1 MGEAMQ
7 WIAWGSCD
15 AATQLGWFIGVS
27 TGALAAIVVT
37 ILIVTA
43 PPLGAA
49 HPHGV
54 ASWRRFRRVLR
65 HLLAA
70 ILVVVWIGGG
80 LRVGAEHL
88 SCYAPQAAIGAAIL
102 IGLVLMLTL
111 LTAANQI
118 GERSVR

>member
-1 MGEAMQ
+1 MQ
-7 WIAWGSCD
+7 WIAWGSRD
-15 AATQLGWFIGVS
+15 AAAHFGWFIGVS

-43 PPLGAA
+43 PPLGAT
-49 HPHGV
+49 HPRGA

-70 ILVVVWIGGG
+70 TLVVVWVGGG
-80 LRVGAEHL
+80 VLVERVGAENVA
-88 SCYAPQAAIGAAIL
+88 CYARQVAFGAAIF
-102 IGLVLMLTL
+102 IALVLMLGL

-118 GERSVR
+118 GEGSVR